1 MTLNRVL
8 AAGASAGRACR
19 CECGCLTRVPCY
31 PSDLTDEQ
39 WAVLEPVLP
48 VMLCDTELGGRPE
61 KHHRRAMIDAI
72 LYVAD
77 NGVKWRA
84 LPADF
89 LSVTWN
95 QTSQDPSR
103 ILRRHRELR
112 RPVGHEGAGGE
123 VAGSGPA

>member
-1 MTLNRVL
+1 MTH
-8 AAGASAGRACR
+8 
-19 CECGCLTRVPCY
+19 
-31 PSDLTDEQ
+31 DL
-39 WAVLEPVLP
+39 
-48 VMLCDTELGGRPE
+48 
-61 KHHRRAMIDAI
+61 RAMCDAVA
-72 LYVAD
+72 YVVK
-77 NGVKWRA
+77 NGIEWRA
-84 LPADF
+84 LPVDF